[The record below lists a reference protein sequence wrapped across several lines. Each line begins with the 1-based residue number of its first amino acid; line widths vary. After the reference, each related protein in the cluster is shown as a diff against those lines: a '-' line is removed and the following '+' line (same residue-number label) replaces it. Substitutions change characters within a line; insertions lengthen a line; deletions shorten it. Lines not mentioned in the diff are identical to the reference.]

1 MSGTIWT
8 ELDETKM
15 YRAIDL
21 AEVDKLFSAYHQKLL
36 PNGLMVRSHVLSL
49 LDSNLVSPYYK
60 ML

>member
-21 AEVDKLFSAYHQKLL
+21 AEVDKLFSAYQKNGMLMDGSIEDL
-36 PNGLMVRSHVLSL
+36 RSAPNYT
-49 LDSNLVSPYYK
+49 NLK
-60 ML
+60 